1 MILEGAL
8 SVKAALTHQR
18 RVIHEVY
25 LPRKLS
31 KDQTYIAQLAKQHH
45 IKLIQTDS
53 IEHLTS
59 GRTHGGVC
67 AVVEAIPLNTTPSFK
82 GLVLVVEGVDDPFN
96 LGMIMRTTAISGFK
110 TIITNT
116 KDFYDNEA
124 TIVKSSAGMSE
135 ALEWIRCDDIPTL
148 LKQYKKL
155 NYTCVCAQRSE
166 TSVPFDKVTYA
177 RKTVLAIGG
186 EKRGLSQDILAL
198 SDKHIALIYPS
209 HHKIALSAVS
219 ATSILTYHIGR
230 HLHGIINV

>member
-25 LPRKLS
+25 LPRNLS
-31 KDQTYIAQLAKQHH
+31 KDQTYIASLAKQ
-45 IKLIQTDS
+45 KQVKVIQTDN

-67 AVVEAIPLNTTPSFK
+67 AVVEAIPINKTPSFK

-135 ALEWIRCDDIPTL
+135 ALEWIRCDDIPAL
-148 LKQYKKL
+148 LKRYKKL

-166 TSVPFDKVTYA
+166 AAVPFDKIEYA
-177 RKTVLAIGG
+177 KKTILAIGG
-186 EKRGLSQDILAL
+186 EKRGLSHEVLAL
-198 SDKHIALIYPS
+198 SDKYISLVYPS
-209 HHKIALSAVS
+209 NHKIALSAVS

-230 HLHGIINV
+230 HFHGIIDV